1 MQNDWGAGEKPVR
14 REFRVPVDD
23 KDGIRLIVGAREY
36 EIRNLVPNGV
46 QVVYEVENE
55 FETNMELNGAELIV
69 GERKIEVR
77 AKVVYTSR
85 LEPGRFSCGLY
96 FLTIN
101 DEDVQFLRKLVAQ
114 KRKLLFS
121 DV

>member
-1 MQNDWGAGEKPVR
+1 MQNDWSEGEKPVR

-23 KDGIRLIVGAREY
+23 KDEIRLIVGGQEY
-36 EIRNLVPNGV
+36 EIRNLVPSGI
-46 QVVYEVENE
+46 QVLYELENE
-55 FETNMELNGAELIV
+55 FETNMELNGAELII

-85 LEPGRFSCGLY
+85 LEPGQFSCGLH

-101 DEDVQFLRKLVAQ
+101 DEDLEFLRKLVGK
-114 KRKLLFS
+114 KRKLLFG